1 MFRILF
7 LCFGYYIIQEEMRY
21 YGSSRTIYDIVSRD
35 DMTLPL
41 TKLVITQA
49 LGLKLTMIWML

>member
-1 MFRILF
+1 
-7 LCFGYYIIQEEMRY
+7 MRY

-49 LGLKLTMIWML
+49 LGLKLTMI